1 MKTFSAFEWLLID
14 IGTQWGL
21 DKEVFEVRLAWAKE
35 NFDGLE
41 NLGNSKEWK
50 EKPLYIK
57 AVMALRKIQQGL
69 PTGHMIGC
77 DSTASGVQ
85 IMSALTGCHAGA
97 LATGLIDPEVRADLY
112 SAVNESMQEILRN
125 SLEIKESDFTTPL
138 AVGTKVTRAAAKQAV
153 MCSFYGSKAEPEN
166 LFGKDTEE
174 LECFYQTMEKVAP
187 GAWELRKDLL
197 EAWQPYAL
205 SHEWVMPDGFEAK
218 VKVMQKVLTEGGNL
232 PRIEIDELEHHQFG
246 YTYYENKGSKKGLSL
261 VANVIH
267 SVDGYI
273 VRTMHRKCNYDPIV
287 VNAAY
292 AAICNAIG
300 KEKSKPEG
308 KVKYYVEQYERS
320 SVADVVILPW
330 ITADATALSDKHLEK
345 LKLLCEQMLQHKPFP
360 IVTIHDQFNC
370 HAGNV
375 DQMRYH
381 YKETLADLADSEIL
395 SDIFSQIY
403 GCKVT
408 YSKLS
413 NNLGDRIR
421 QSAYAIC

>member
-35 NFDGLE
+35 NFNELE
-41 NLGNSKEWK
+41 TLGDNKKWK

-57 AVMALRKIQQGL
+57 AVMALRKVQQGL

-112 SAVNESMQEILRN
+112 TASTDVMNQTL
-125 SLEIKESDFTTPL
+125 KEHSITVEAERP
-138 AVGTKVTRAAAKQAV
+138 KMKQAV
-153 MCSFYGSKAEPEN
+153 MCSFYGSKLEPEM
-166 LFGKDTEE
+166 LFGEATQE

-197 EAWQPYAL
+197 EAWQSYAL
-205 SHEWVMPDGFEAK
+205 SHEWQLPDGFEAK

-267 SVDGYI
+267 SADGYI
-273 VRTMHRKCNYDPIV
+273 VRTMHRKCNYDPV
-287 VNAAY
+287 VVKAAY
-292 AAICNAIG
+292 AAICSAIG

-308 KVKYYVEQYERS
+308 KVKYYAEQYERS
-320 SVADVVILPW
+320 SVADIVILPW
-330 ITADATALSDKHLEK
+330 ITKDATALSDKHLEK
-345 LKLLCEQMLQHKPFP
+345 LKLLCKQMLQHKPFP
-360 IVTIHDQFNC
+360 LVTIHDQFNC

-408 YSKLS
+408 YNKLS
-413 NNLGDRIR
+413 NDLGDKIR